1 LDEWDAFVV
10 YRPLDIQGR
19 MEAADGA
26 DRAINAVYR
35 REREP
40 AGTRSDSFRRD
51 DEGRFRRKRRRQIRT
66 HSRYSFA
73 FDEVR
78 SDAPSLV

>member
-1 LDEWDAFVV
+1 LDEWDAFVA

-19 MEAADGA
+19 MEEADGA

-35 REREP
+35 RERAILRE
-40 AGTRSDSFRRD
+40 RDLVFRRD
-51 DEGRFRRKRRRQIRT
+51 DEGRCRRKRRRQIRT
-66 HSRYSFA
+66 HLRSSFA